1 MKISMLFSCAAL
13 APFLLEPGCGYHVSG
28 HGDALPKTIKT
39 IAVPAFKNA
48 TTRYTLTNEL
58 PAAITREFISR
69 TRYAVAADPNAADA
83 VLNGSIVKYD
93 AYPTAFDPVTGRA
106 TLVLV
111 FVHLQFSLTDRAT
124 GDVLYS
130 RPDLEVR
137 ERYEIS
143 TDPRAYVEESD
154 AAMDRLSKSVATQ
167 VVSAILE
174 KF

>member
-1 MKISMLFSCAAL
+1 MRIPALLSCAAL
-13 APFLLEPGCGYHVSG
+13 APILFAPGCGYHVSG
-28 HGDALPKTIKT
+28 HGDTLPKTIKT

-48 TTRYTLTNEL
+48 TTRYTLTNGL

-69 TRYAVAADPNAADA
+69 TRYGVVADPNAADA

-93 AYPTAFDPVTGRA
+93 AYPTAFDPATGRA
-106 TLVLV
+106 SLVLV
-111 FVHLQFSLTDRAT
+111 FVHLQISLTDRAT
-124 GDVLYS
+124 GEVLYS
-130 RPDLEVR
+130 RPDFEVR

-143 TDPRAYVEESD
+143 TDPRAYLEESD
-154 AAMDRLSKSVATQ
+154 AAMDRLSRSVATQ

>member
-1 MKISMLFSCAAL
+1 MKIPSLLACAVL
-13 APFLLEPGCGYHVSG
+13 APILLAPGCGYHVSG
-28 HGDALPKTIKT
+28 HGDTLPKTIKT

-69 TRYAVAADPNAADA
+69 TRYSVVADPNAADA
-83 VLNGSIVKYD
+83 VLSGSIVKYD

-111 FVHLQFSLTDRAT
+111 LVHFQISLTNRAT
-124 GDVLYS
+124 GEVLYS
-130 RPDLEVR
+130 RPDFEVR

-154 AAMDRLSKSVATQ
+154 AAMDRLSRSLATQ
-167 VVSAILE
+167 IVSAILE